1 MAKENRNKQ
10 NSVSLPVE
18 EEGSWLGNNMHRLMI
33 WISVVWFTII
43 LVYITQFFGWSN
55 LFLMMPDEFGVF
67 LAGVSL
73 PLPLIWLV
81 ISFID
86 RERSFKQEAKFLRAY
101 MNQLV
106 YPEEGSAETAKA
118 MADAIRSQVSELQ
131 EVTQLAM
138 KQTETI
144 KKELGGRVDDFANLV
159 QVLDNYSTKSIVEL
173 NSGVK
178 TLTSSFDGVTDRA
191 FQTTKDLSGC
201 MEQFSEVA
209 NHLQGEIDGMIK
221 KIMPRIEEMKATANT
236 IQNVTENASKNVLEA
251 NENMKN
257 YSLMSEESVNRV
269 VGNLQ
274 SQGEYL
280 ETISERAIS
289 GSQELGDKLKEIAG
303 DVDELIKAQTVH
315 VEDYAKSLD
324 SNIKGIYEKF
334 AEHGASLGSE
344 VDKIIARANVIE
356 ESVSIQVNELRNVA
370 DEITAQLDSVEKS
383 LKEQVSSLNS
393 SSSSAIGD
401 IQSVVNTFEQNA
413 DKMRNLAND
422 IVDQAKAC
430 GSIVE
435 DERDKMERLSSDV
448 YDSFNNISAELATN
462 VTNVKSTTDN
472 VMEVFSTLGEALN
485 TQTDKLSEVSNFAI
499 TQSKVAETSLQQ
511 QNRHI
516 NNSISKIEETKAEL
530 KREIDELAHAAD
542 VIAGEANDAVL
553 KLKEQLE
560 ASVQMSSD
568 VVNRTNEISNNLAK
582 ESERFVSMTEQTL
595 EKASG
600 FENMLAE
607 QNDKFGYL
615 VTQVGE
621 TSEQVAKSL
630 SDHASLVEKTAAK
643 STTAFND
650 ILSAFESQSTVL
662 NSVAENT
669 VGYVSDVVHALDEKA
684 ENINLLFKHQQ
695 GEFLDVFN
703 KISDYTDKLGASLKT
718 QMASI
723 EESSDRVFAKMADME
738 DSVNK
743 RVLNVAEVSSRS
755 IERLGEVDEAIA
767 SRSKKLEDN
776 IDAIFGKVS
785 KVASDF
791 ALSLGGFSDAVKD
804 IKVGADAA
812 TAGIV
817 ASADKL
823 KNANNGFSQNMK
835 GFTEQIDVQLK
846 GFDDIANKL
855 KEQAAT
861 LEKSF
866 VHHKDILADVA
877 NKVSTQTRLGESSM
891 AQQYKN
897 MQALAAEVE
906 SRMKEISKA
915 LNGDIDGLYEKAGKL
930 SFEVNTLGERLSK
943 VGEEVNQ
950 SIQNSL
956 NSIEKVH
963 ASMGECSTA
972 LVNTAD
978 MTTAKMGQVMSDYE
992 KYLSGFNTVTAE
1004 VSTGVI
1010 EVNDLIAAQNNKM
1023 VSISKDT
1030 KALVEYFNQI
1040 LQDASEKLNE
1050 RADFAHK
1057 KVQGLGKEL
1066 NDLSLKLE
1074 DAANMS
1080 AKYFENSGDKLRST
1094 IMEITANAERIANDI
1109 KNSGEMFLEQ
1119 SSSLSTA
1126 ANDTVNK
1133 VNNAMLC
1140 VQSSI
1145 NEFNVKGGEVVAN
1158 TGTFN
1163 SVLQKQI
1170 ELLNG
1175 EAKKANKELA
1185 DIEKKYQDVKV
1196 DNFLKNATGI
1206 IETLENLAVD
1216 INAVFNGEAQEKL
1229 WAKYYDGDTE
1239 AFVRS
1244 LAKNISR
1251 KQVVAIKDE
1260 YEKNSDFR
1268 RVVTAYMT
1276 EFEKLIAKARSC
1288 EKSSL
1293 LLSVISG
1300 ADIGKVY
1307 YIMARA
1313 LDKIN

>member
-1 MAKENRNKQ
+1 MVKENRKKQ
-10 NSVSLPVE
+10 NSMPMLQE
-18 EEGSWLGNNMHRLMI
+18 EETSWLGNNMHKLMI
-33 WISVVWFTII
+33 GISIFWFAII
-43 LVYITQFFGWSN
+43 LIYITQFFGWSN
-55 LFLMMPDEFGVF
+55 LFLMMPDEFGLF
-67 LAGVSL
+67 LAGISL

-144 KKELGGRVDDFANLV
+144 KTELSSRVDDFANLV

-178 TLTSSFDGVTDRA
+178 TLTSSFDGVTDKA
-191 FQTTKDLSGC
+191 FQTTKDLSAC
-201 MEQFSEVA
+201 MGQFAEVA
-209 NHLQGEIDGMIK
+209 NHLQEEIDGIVK
-221 KIMPRIEEMKATANT
+221 KLMPGIEEMKDSAYT
-236 IQNVTENASKNVLEA
+236 IQNVTENASQRVLEA

-257 YSLMSEESVNRV
+257 FSMMSEESVNRV

-280 ETISERAIS
+280 EAISERAVS
-289 GSQELGDKLKEIAG
+289 GSQELGEKLKEIAE
-303 DVDELIKAQTVH
+303 DVNELIKAQTVH

-334 AEHGASLGSE
+334 AEHGTSLGSE
-344 VDKIIARANVIE
+344 VDKIIARANVME
-356 ESVSIQVNELRNVA
+356 EGVSIQVNELKSVA
-370 DEITAQLDSVEKS
+370 DDITTQLNGVGKV
-383 LKEQVSSLNS
+383 LKDQIDTLNS
-393 SSSSAIGD
+393 SSNGAITN
-401 IQSVVNTFEQNA
+401 IQTVINTFEKNT
-413 DKMRNLAND
+413 DKMRDLAND
-422 IVDQAKAC
+422 IVDQAKTC
-430 GSIVE
+430 GNIVE
-435 DERDKMERLSSDV
+435 NERDKMERLSGDIYS
-448 YDSFNNISAELATN
+448 SFNNISAELNNN
-462 VTNVKSTTDN
+462 VTNAKTTTDS
-472 VMEVFSTLGEALN
+472 VMGLIGSMNEAL
-485 TQTDKLSEVSNFAI
+485 TSQADKLSEVSNFAV

-542 VIAGEANDAVL
+542 VIAGEANDAVVR
-553 KLKEQLE
+553 LKEQLA
-560 ASVQMSSD
+560 ASVQMSTD
-568 VVNRTNEISNNLAK
+568 VVNQTNEINANLAR
-582 ESERFVSMTEQTL
+582 ESDRFVSMTEQTL

-600 FENMLAE
+600 FENMLSE

-615 VTQVGE
+615 ITQVGQ
-621 TSEQVAKSL
+621 TSDQVAKSL
-630 SDHASLVEKTAAK
+630 SNHASLVEKTTAK
-643 STTAFND
+643 STNAFND

-703 KISDYTDKLGASLKT
+703 KISDYTDKLGASLKA

-723 EESSDRVFAKMADME
+723 EESSDKVFAKMTDME
-738 DSVNK
+738 DNINK
-743 RVLNVAEVSSRS
+743 RVLSVAEVSSRS
-755 IERLGEVDEAIA
+755 IERLGDVDTAIA
-767 SRSKKLEDN
+767 GRSKKLEES

-785 KVASDF
+785 KVANDF
-791 ALSLGGFSDAVKD
+791 ATSLDGFSDVVKD

-812 TAGIV
+812 TTGIV
-817 ASADKL
+817 ANADKL
-823 KNANNGFSQNMK
+823 KNVNNTFSQDMK
-835 GFTEQIDVQLK
+835 GIAEQMGEQLK
-846 GFDDIANKL
+846 GFDDVSNRL
-855 KEQAAT
+855 KEQAVN

-891 AQQYKN
+891 AQQYKY
-897 MQALAAEVE
+897 MQDLATEVE

-915 LNGDIDGLYEKAGKL
+915 LNGDIDGLYERAGKL
-930 SFEVNTLGERLSK
+930 SFEVNALGERLSK
-943 VGEEVNQ
+943 VGNEVNQ

-956 NSIEKVH
+956 ESIEKVH
-963 ASMGECSTA
+963 NSMGECSTA

-992 KYLSGFNTVTAE
+992 KYLSGFNTITAE
-1004 VSTGVI
+1004 VSTGVV

-1023 VSISKDT
+1023 VGISKDT
-1030 KALVEYFNQI
+1030 KALVEYFNQV
-1040 LQDASEKLNE
+1040 LQEASDKLNE
-1050 RADFAHK
+1050 KADFAHK

-1066 NDLSLKLE
+1066 NNLSLKLE

-1109 KNSGEMFLEQ
+1109 KNSGEMFMEQ
-1119 SSSLSTA
+1119 SNSLSTA

-1163 SVLQKQI
+1163 NVLQRQL

-1175 EAKKANKELA
+1175 EAKKANKELV

-1229 WAKYYDGDTE
+1229 WAKYYDGDSE

-1251 KQVVAIKDE
+1251 KQVVAIKTE

-1268 RVVTAYMT
+1268 RVVNAYMA
-1276 EFEKLIAKARSC
+1276 EFEKLISKARSC

-1307 YIMARA
+1307 YVMARA
-1313 LDKIN
+1313 LDKLN